1 MRILVIGSGG
11 REHALAT
18 ALASSPQTTALF
30 AAPGNPGTAQVGT
43 NLDCTAE
50 DFDGLVRAAKTNAID
65 LTVVGPETPLVNGI
79 VDRFTDEGLSIV
91 GPTAAAAQL
100 EGSKA
105 FAKQFM
111 KSYGIPTA
119 DFRVFSAD
127 AYETA
132 AVHLQ
137 DVGAPIVVKADG
149 LAGGKGVYVCPTLHR
164 AFDGLDALVRDRE
177 FGAAGD
183 RVVIEEH
190 LEGEEAS
197 VFVLTDGKHYVLL
210 PPSQDHK
217 RIGDDGTGPNT
228 GGMGAYAPTP
238 LVSGSDLTE
247 ICRTII
253 EPTLAGMREEGTPYR
268 GILYVGL
275 MLTADGPKVVE
286 YNCRLGDPE
295 AQVVLPLLDTDLVEI
310 FQALVNGSLQ
320 NVSVRTRNESAACVV
335 MASSGY
341 PKAYETGMPVTGVNV
356 AEQKEGVSVIHAG
369 TAISDDDLLVTA
381 GGRVLGVTAT
391 GATLPVAIDRAYQGV
406 EVIDFNGKTYRSD
419 IGKTGLAYASETS

>member
-11 REHALAT
+11 REHALARS
-18 ALASSPQTTALF
+18 LAASPHTSALF
-30 AAPGNPGTAQVGT
+30 AAPGNPGTATVGT
-43 NLDCTAE
+43 NVDCAVD
-50 DFDGLVRAAKTNAID
+50 DFDGLVNLATTESID
-65 LTVVGPETPLVNGI
+65 LTVVGPEAPLVDGL
-79 VDRFTDEGLSIV
+79 VDRFTDEDLAIV
-91 GPTAAAAQL
+91 GPTAAAARL
-100 EGSKA
+100 EGSKV
-105 FAKQFM
+105 FAKTFM
-111 KSYGIPTA
+111 KEYGIPTA

-137 DVGAPIVVKADG
+137 DVGAPVVVKADG
-149 LAGGKGVYVCPTLHR
+149 LAGGKGVFVCPTLR
-164 AFDGLDALVRDRE
+164 QAFDGLDALVRDRQ

-183 RVVIEEH
+183 HVVIEDCM
-190 LEGEEAS
+190 EGEEAS
-197 VFVLTDGKHYVLL
+197 VFVLTDGEHYVLL

-217 RIGDDGTGPNT
+217 RIGEGGTGPNT

-295 AQVVLPLLDTDLVEI
+295 AQVVLPLLETDLVEV
-310 FQALVNGSLQ
+310 FEALVEGDLQ
-320 NVSVRTRNESAACVV
+320 NVSVRTRSGAAACVV
-335 MASSGY
+335 LASEGY
-341 PKAYETGMPVTGVNV
+341 PKSYDTGMPITGIDA
-356 AEQKEGVSVIHAG
+356 AERIDGVSVIHAG
-369 TAISDDDLLVTA
+369 TKQRKDGLLVTD
-381 GGRVLGVTAT
+381 GGRVLNVTAT
-391 GATLPVAIDRAYQGV
+391 APTLSSALERCYQGV
-406 EVIDFNGKTYRSD
+406 ERVDFNGKTYRND
-419 IGKTGLAYASETS
+419 IGKAGLTYASKA

>member
-11 REHALAT
+11 REHALAH
-18 ALASSPQTTALF
+18 ALATSPKTTALF

-43 NLDCTAE
+43 NVDCAA
-50 DFDGLVRAAKTNAID
+50 DDIDGLLRVAVEKDID
-65 LTVVGPETPLVNGI
+65 LTVVGPEGPLVDGI
-79 VDRFTDEGLSIV
+79 VDRFEAEGHAIV

-100 EGSKA
+100 EGSKV
-105 FAKQFM
+105 FAKRFM
-111 KSYGIPTA
+111 KQYGIPTA

-164 AFDGLDALVRDRE
+164 AFDGLDALVRDRQ

-183 RVVIEEH
+183 HVVIEDYM
-190 LEGEEAS
+190 EGEEAS
-197 VFVLTDGKHYVLL
+197 VFVLTDGEHYVLL

-217 RIGDDGTGPNT
+217 RIGEGGTGLNT

-275 MLTADGPKVVE
+275 MLTPDGPKVVE
-286 YNCRLGDPE
+286 YNCRMGDPE
-295 AQVVLPLLDTDLVEI
+295 AQVVLPLLETDLVEVL
-310 FQALVNGSLQ
+310 QALVDGSLQ
-320 NVSVRTRNESAACVV
+320 EVSVRTGSGAAACVV
-335 MASSGY
+335 MASEGY
-341 PKAYETGMPVTGVNV
+341 PESYETGKPITGLSA
-356 AEQKEGVSVIHAG
+356 AERIDGVSVLHAG
-369 TAISDDDLLVTA
+369 TAKRDDGLLVTD
-381 GGRVLGVTAT
+381 GGRVLNVTAT
-391 GATLPVAIDRAYQGV
+391 GDTLPIALDRAYQGIDR
-406 EVIDFNGKTYRSD
+406 IDFTGKTFRTD
-419 IGKTGLAYASETS
+419 IGSAGLAHVSEA